1 MKNFRA
7 NIVSHLR
14 ISSVIICI
22 LGIIASIGVLFAS
35 VILSPIHDEPWNFGT
50 FLTMLWT
57 IFVSYVLSV
66 LVYGFSVLVE
76 NSETMLDK

>member
-22 LGIIASIGVLFAS
+22 LGIIATIGVLFVS
-35 VILSPIHDEPWNFGT
+35 VILKPINEEPWNFGT
-50 FLTMLWT
+50 FLSMLWT
-57 IFVSYVLSV
+57 AFGSYVLSV

-76 NSETMLDK
+76 NSESLSDK